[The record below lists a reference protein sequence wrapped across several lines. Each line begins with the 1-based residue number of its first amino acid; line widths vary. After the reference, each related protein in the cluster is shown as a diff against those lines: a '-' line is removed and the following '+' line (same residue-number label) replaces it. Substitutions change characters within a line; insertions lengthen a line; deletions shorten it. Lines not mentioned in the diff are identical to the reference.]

1 MAEWMPE
8 WRFARM
14 TDAQINEN
22 PVQGE
27 FFTSESDLPER
38 LVREAIQNSMD
49 ARIDDQTVR
58 IRFAFSGDAEALSA
72 ERAARYLDGLYP
84 HFNAVAEGHS
94 SQPATGHRTLEEEE
108 AIGDAVQLLYGE
120 MPYLVVEDFGTTG
133 LTGDLEQNSD
143 REERNNFWGFFR
155 SVGIA
160 VKGSDAGGSWGLGK
174 WVFPDAS
181 RVNSFISVT
190 HRQGEDRHLVMG
202 MSVLKTH
209 MVGQNKYPPYGHFA
223 DASELDDFEWL
234 QMPVD
239 STETPNF
246 VNTAIDDFKLRRR
259 DGTGL
264 STIIPWP
271 WDELDAAGIA
281 RAVLTQ
287 YFVPIVRGDLVVEIT
302 DRDGEVRVIDNDS
315 IDDHVRS
322 IAPSVRDDESPAS
335 LLSAVHLARWST
347 TLEHDA
353 HEEGVWVPSRSYN
366 PLDEEHGALNVEQ
379 IRQRFNQ
386 GERLAF
392 ALYTEVRRKTESE
405 DAGAWFYVYLERDD
419 ALAQGHDYF
428 VRGHL
433 RIPKMDHIQRFQAR
447 ALVLVEPDSALGPLL
462 QDAEGPAHARWADR
476 ARRVTENWA
485 AGASARVEEVRRAP
499 LRLLERLVQ
508 RPQELQYDALAD
520 LFPADPKSLATPTPS
535 AQHGDRVRGTT
546 ITVPRKPDP
555 LRISQ
560 LEGGFRVSAAKGS
573 PPPIGSVWRAKFA
586 YDIRGSSQRA
596 FRQYERGL
604 ADGAAD
610 FSLNDAAL
618 SVEVNGCR
626 TEIAAD
632 NELRLIVEK
641 PVFNVTVLG
650 FDDRDIVVQTIPAP
664 VDDEEGDDAP

>member
-49 ARIDDQTVR
+49 ARVDDQTVLV
-58 IRFAFSGDAEALSA
+58 RFAFSGDAEALSV

-84 HFNAVAEGHS
+84 HFRAVADEHG
-94 SQPATGHRTLEEEE
+94 SQPAAGHKTLEEEG

-133 LTGDLEQNSD
+133 LTGDLKQNSD

-209 MVGQNKYPPYGHFA
+209 MVGKDKYPAYGHFA
-223 DASELDDFEWL
+223 AASELDDFQWL

-239 STETPNF
+239 SAESPNF
-246 VNTAIDDFKLRRR
+246 VNTAIDDFGLRRR
-259 DGTGL
+259 QGTGL

-271 WDELDAAGIA
+271 WDELDARGIA

-302 DRDGEVRVIDNDS
+302 DRDGETIVIDDDS
-315 IDDHVRS
+315 IDQHVQS
-322 IAPSVRDDESPAS
+322 ITPSARDDESPAS
-335 LLSAVHLARWST
+335 LLRAVHLARWSADVD
-347 TLEHDA
+347 HA
-353 HEEGVWVPSRSYN
+353 SHEEAWVPARNYN
-366 PLDEEHGALNVEQ
+366 PLDEDHGELDLEQ
-379 IRQRFNQ
+379 LRQRFVQ
-386 GERLAF
+386 GERLAL

-405 DAGAWFYVYLERDD
+405 DSGAWFYVYLERDD

-447 ALVLVEPDSALGPLL
+447 ALVVVEPDSALGPLL

-485 AGASARVEEVRRAP
+485 AGASVRVEEVRRAP
-499 LRLLERLVQ
+499 LRLLEQLVQ

-520 LFPADPKSLATPTPS
+520 LFPADPKALATPTPA
-535 AQHGDRVRGTT
+535 AQHGDRVREPTVS
-546 ITVPRKPDP
+546 VPRKPDP

-560 LEGGFRVSAAKGS
+560 LDGGFRISATRGS
-573 PPPIGSVWRAKFA
+573 PPPVGSAWRAKFA
-586 YDIRGSSQRA
+586 YDIRGSAQRA

-604 ADGAAD
+604 ADGVAD
-610 FSLNDAAL
+610 FSLNDGAL
-618 SVEVNGCR
+618 SVDADGCR

-641 PVFNVTVLG
+641 TLFNVTVVG
-650 FDDRDIVVQTIPAP
+650 FDERDIVVQTIAAP
-664 VDDEEGDDAP
+664 GDLDEADEAP